1 MMGKK
6 TTGKQTTGKQP
17 FLMVLLTGVLAI
29 GLAGGA
35 QQSSTE
41 APAGFD
47 TPTLAQNPGSKS
59 TSNGI
64 AEPAG
69 DTYALDQAAFEE
81 DHDASTGLGP
91 VFNARACADCHQNP
105 VTGGSSQFTEIRAGH
120 LNASGNFVAATV
132 PINDGAN
139 TIALRSIINDRALI
153 PQAQEQV
160 PDSENIRALRAA
172 LNTLGDG
179 FVEAIDDTT
188 LQAIAQHQT
197 ETSDGRIHGE
207 AVEVPVLEAPGQTR
221 VGRFGWKDQHSS
233 LLSFVADAYL
243 NEMGVTNRLRP
254 KDVTTV
260 GKITTDPED
269 TPDKLGLADIDH
281 FAQFV
286 RGTKTPPR
294 DAVLAASP
302 AAQAGEAI
310 FERIG
315 CSICHVST
323 IITAPAGTMI
333 NGGAFTVPDA
343 LGSKIIHP
351 FGDFL
356 LHDIDTGDGIV
367 QNPPQDTANK
377 LRTVPLWGLR
387 MHPRHMHDL
396 KSLTLESAIER
407 HGGEARQVRD
417 RFRDLS
423 PADKQNLFA
432 FLNSL

>member
-1 MMGKK
+1 M
-6 TTGKQTTGKQP
+6 TRKQC
-17 FLMVLLTGVLAI
+17 FIVVLLTGLIAI
-29 GLAGGA
+29 CLAGGA

-47 TPTLAQNPGSKS
+47 TPTFAQNPGSKS

-64 AEPAG
+64 AESAG
-69 DTYALDQAAFEE
+69 DTYALDQASFEQE
-81 DHDASTGLGP
+81 HDASTGLGP

-120 LNASGNFVAATV
+120 LDANGNFVAATV

-153 PQAQEQV
+153 PQAQEHV

-179 FVEAIDDTT
+179 FVEAIDDST
-188 LQAIAQHQT
+188 LKAIAENQVEST
-197 ETSDGRIHGE
+197 DARIHGE
-207 AVEVPVLEAPGQTR
+207 TIEVPVLESPGQTR
-221 VGRFGWKDQHSS
+221 IGRFGWKDQHSS
-233 LLSFVADAYL
+233 LLSFVGDAYL

-254 KDVTTV
+254 KDVTTI
-260 GKITTDPED
+260 GKITSDPED
-269 TPDKLGLADIDH
+269 TPDSLGFADIDH
-281 FAQFV
+281 FAQFI
-286 RGTKTPPR
+286 RGTKAPPR
-294 DAVLAASP
+294 DAVLAATP
-302 AAQAGEAI
+302 AAQAGAQL
-310 FERIG
+310 FEQIG
-315 CSICHVST
+315 CAICHVSS
-323 IITAPAGTMI
+323 IVTAPAGTVI

-351 FGDFL
+351 YGDFL
-356 LHDIDTGDGIV
+356 LHDIGTGDGIV

-407 HGGEARQVRD
+407 HGGEAQHVRD

-423 PADKQNLFA
+423 AADKQALFA